1 MKAWWMVVGM
11 VAAMMVLNAQ
21 AGDGLQKLMANPWAG
36 DADKALQEQGMTAAP
51 DDPMVQMMT
60 AMLAGL
66 NCSFA
71 ETSVH
76 MEMSMFGEKEI
87 VDAGFEVV
95 EDSGS
100 AITIKNTD
108 GEKVGAQS
116 VITFLDDDHIKITE
130 DTPGAP
136 ALYLRKTTA
145 EEIAAAAEAAAV
157 TQAELQ
163 KTMQESM
170 TTETSE
176 TVVTEE
182 AGTAEGV
189 VLEEAPVVVE
199 ETAVVE
205 EVAVVEEPTE
215 PRFLV
220 IIPEQIDTEWFWYYY
235 TEVSQNIVQA
245 AVEKALVK
253 KGLDVVDLA
262 TVSMFSNPGS
272 VEGVLNKNEA
282 LNAAKASGA
291 THLVLGKAGA
301 VMQGRS
307 IAYGMEVIRS
317 KATASVKLIRVS
329 DGKVL
334 DILDAAAEEGGQ
346 VQKATGQAALE
357 TAAKDLGK
365 KVARAAEKAAAEM
378 Q

>member
-1 MKAWWMVVGM
+1 M

-60 AMLAGL
+60 TMLAGL
-66 NCSFA
+66 NCRFS

-76 MEMSMFGEKEI
+76 MEMSMFGEI
-87 VDAGFEVV
+87 EVV
-95 EDSGS
+95 EDTGS

-163 KTMQESM
+163 KTMPESM

-182 AGTAEGV
+182 AGTDEGAAV
-189 VLEEAPVVVE
+189 EEAPAVVE

-245 AVEKALVK
+245 AVENALVK

-365 KVARAAEKAAAEM
+365 KVARAAEKAAADM